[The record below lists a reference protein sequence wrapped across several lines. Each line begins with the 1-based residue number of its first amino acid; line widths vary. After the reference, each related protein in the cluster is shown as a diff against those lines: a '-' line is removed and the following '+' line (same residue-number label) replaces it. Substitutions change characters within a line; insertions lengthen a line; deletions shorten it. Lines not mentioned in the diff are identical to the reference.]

1 MGFLRGLGASRLL
14 AMVAVTVAL
23 IGFFAFVIMRVTSP
37 QMTTLF
43 TDLSAE
49 DSSGIIKDLE
59 RQAIP
64 YELRNDG
71 AVIMVPKDKV
81 TRLRMNL
88 AEAGLP
94 KGGGVGYEIF
104 DKSDALGTTSFV
116 QNINHLRALEGEL
129 ARTIRAIDRIQA
141 ARVHLVLPERPL
153 FSRETPEPSA
163 SIVVRVRGALEP
175 QQIKAIR
182 HLVSSAV
189 NGLKPQRVSIVD
201 ESGQLLADGATGDNE
216 NTIGDERRAGFEKRM
231 RSEVEAIVS
240 SVVGA
245 GRARVQLSADFDY
258 NKITQTSDRF
268 DPEGRVLRS
277 SQTREES
284 SATAETNGQVT
295 VNNELPGNQ
304 RSADT
309 AAPARDQSKKTE
321 ETNNYEISHTTK
333 TEVTEAGRV
342 NRISVA
348 VLVDGTYAKNDK
360 GEMVYQ
366 ERSKEQLDRIATLV
380 RSAIGFDQKRGDQV
394 EVVNLKFAE
403 APAVAPIAEPTGFFG
418 MLQFTKDDVMYVI
431 ELGVMMLLG
440 LVVMFMVVRPLVKR
454 IIASEVMSSPAED
467 LPALTDGGSAA
478 PAATGQSLVPSPN
491 ATSQMIDVAQ
501 VQGQVH
507 AQSVHRVGALAEQN
521 PNETASIIRQWLS
534 EPA

>member
-1 MGFLRGLGASRLL
+1 M
-14 AMVAVTVAL
+14 
-23 IGFFAFVIMRVTSP
+23 
-37 QMTTLF
+37 
-43 TDLSAE
+43 
-49 DSSGIIKDLE
+49 
-59 RQAIP
+59 
-64 YELRNDG
+64 
-71 AVIMVPKDKV
+71 
-81 TRLRMNL
+81 
-88 AEAGLP
+88 
-94 KGGGVGYEIF
+94 
-104 DKSDALGTTSFV
+104 
-116 QNINHLRALEGEL
+116 
-129 ARTIRAIDRIQA
+129 
-141 ARVHLVLPERPL
+141 
-153 FSRETPEPSA
+153 
-163 SIVVRVRGALEP
+163 
-175 QQIKAIR
+175 
-182 HLVSSAV
+182 
-189 NGLKPQRVSIVD
+189 
-201 ESGQLLADGATGDNE
+201 
-216 NTIGDERRAGFEKRM
+216 
-231 RSEVEAIVS
+231 S

-284 SATAETNGQVT
+284 SATAENNGQVT

-304 RSADT
+304 RSGN

-348 VLVDGTYAKNDK
+348 VLVDGSYAKNDK

-403 APAVAPIAEPTGFFG
+403 APAVAPIAEPTGLFG

-440 LVVMFMVVRPLVKR
+440 LVVLFMVVRPLVKR
-454 IIASEVMSSPAED
+454 IIASEVMSSPAEA
-467 LPALTDGGSAA
+467 LPALTDGGARRRRHR
-478 PAATGQSLVPSPN
+478 PGLVPSPN
-491 ATSQMIDVAQ
+491 ATA
-501 VQGQVH
+501 
-507 AQSVHRVGALAEQN
+507 R
-521 PNETASIIRQWLS
+521 
-534 EPA
+534 